1 MPLSSFDNWFSEI
14 IVGALA
20 STGTAIRAIVKYIK
34 KKFDQKDEEISEL
47 REKKQELREENKNLD
62 QLIRIWDFFEEKGAG
77 KNSVLVNV
85 LEHIVESKNL
95 LK

>member
-47 REKKQELREENKNLD
+47 REKKQELREENKNLEVENAVIKERNSIMRGR
-62 QLIRIWDFFEEKGAG
+62 LEKKSTKSRG
-77 KNSVLVNV
+77 KN
-85 LEHIVESKNL
+85 KNND
-95 LK
+95 